1 MTWFTALTAFAAKAV
16 TCAVRLL
23 LSAASTASN
32 HMKNL
37 SIRIIIG
44 ILFSA
49 IGIASLFLS
58 QQALISATWL
68 SFGNGLV
75 LSDLRFNGI
84 DANGNVYT
92 KPIPKA
98 RMYAAIF
105 LIILAVL
112 LLFLQAYI
120 DFVGTGAAK

>member
-1 MTWFTALTAFAAKAV
+1 MTMVTDFTSKAV
-16 TCAVRLL
+16 TCTARLSV
-23 LSAASTASN
+23 SAASTASN
-32 HMKNL
+32 FMKNI
-37 SIRIIIG
+37 SIRIFIG

-75 LSDLRFNGI
+75 LSDLRFNGV
-84 DANGNVYT
+84 DANGKVYT
-92 KPIPKA
+92 KPIPRA
-98 RMYAAIF
+98 RIYAAIF

-120 DFVGTGAAK
+120 DFVGTGASK